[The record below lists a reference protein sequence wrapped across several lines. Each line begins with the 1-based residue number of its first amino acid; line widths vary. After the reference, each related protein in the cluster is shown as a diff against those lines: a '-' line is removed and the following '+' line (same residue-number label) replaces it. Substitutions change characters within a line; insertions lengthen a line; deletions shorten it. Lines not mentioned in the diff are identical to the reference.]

1 MHDSFEIWSPSA
13 WGLELSRM
21 LKYDNGLTNL
31 MICPIPAPDLLVAHD
46 ARSFVHLWLFLLI
59 DHTAAAEIFFPT
71 TMAVDLPGHEE
82 DEEALVMASESAR
95 DF

>member
-1 MHDSFEIWSPSA
+1 MHDSFEIGSPSA

-46 ARSFVHLWLFLLI
+46 ARSFVYLWFFLLN
-59 DHTAAAEIFFPT
+59 
-71 TMAVDLPGHEE
+71 
-82 DEEALVMASESAR
+82 
-95 DF
+95 

>member
-1 MHDSFEIWSPSA
+1 MHDSFEIGSPSA

-46 ARSFVHLWLFLLI
+46 APVPLFIFGSFYPLTTQHQPKSPFLQPWKSI
-59 DHTAAAEIFFPT
+59 SH
-71 TMAVDLPGHEE
+71 
-82 DEEALVMASESAR
+82 VMR
-95 DF
+95 RMKRRW